1 ASTSQKGVVQL
12 SSDTNSDD
20 ETKAATPKAV
30 KAVMAEVQAAKTKAE
45 EAATRAAVPG
55 PKGDRGEPG
64 APGAVGPAGPRGPAG
79 AAGAKGAPGPKGDK
93 GEPGATGPAGPQ
105 GKTGPA
111 GPRGPAGPQGA
122 AGRNGNVSTEK
133 YAVGSFLF
141 GSISTLESES
151 AIKEN
156 INGEKI
162 TEVAILYRVGVTY
175 SPTFSI
181 VHNAGNSIPGT
192 WRAFVS
198 ALSLGAPGYDEQTM
212 TTNLTLFQRIV

>member
-1 ASTSQKGVVQL
+1 
-12 SSDTNSDD
+12 
-20 ETKAATPKAV
+20 
-30 KAVMAEVQAAKTKAE
+30 
-45 EAATRAAVPG
+45 
-55 PKGDRGEPG
+55 
-64 APGAVGPAGPRGPAG
+64 
-79 AAGAKGAPGPKGDK
+79 
-93 GEPGATGPAGPQ
+93 
-105 GKTGPA
+105 
-111 GPRGPAGPQGA
+111 

-156 INGEKI
+156 ISGEKI

-198 ALSLGAPGYDEQTM
+198 AFSLGAPGYDEQTM

>member
-1 ASTSQKGVVQL
+1 
-12 SSDTNSDD
+12 
-20 ETKAATPKAV
+20 
-30 KAVMAEVQAAKTKAE
+30 
-45 EAATRAAVPG
+45 
-55 PKGDRGEPG
+55 
-64 APGAVGPAGPRGPAG
+64 
-79 AAGAKGAPGPKGDK
+79 

-156 INGEKI
+156 ISGEKI

-198 ALSLGAPGYDEQTM
+198 AFSLGAPGYDEQTM